1 MRRREFIGLVGGVA
15 TWPFGVRAQQRKIW
29 RVGFLAVPSRPVPL
43 ASSRFGAFA
52 EGMRELG
59 YVEGENL
66 TIEWRFAEGRDEL
79 LSTLANELVQLKV
92 DIIVAAATSAIRAAQ
107 RATTTIPIVMAT
119 NNDPVGS
126 GFIQSL
132 GRPGG
137 NITGLSNLS
146 ADLSPKLVEIL
157 LSIAPKLSR
166 MAVLINPTNRS
177 HAAIAESLK
186 TAARRVNLESA
197 PVEATTAQEIE
208 SAFITMK
215 RENTQAVVVAA
226 DPIFLQQRERR
237 QIAEL
242 AAQHRLPTVFPF
254 REHVEA
260 GGLISYGQHLAD
272 NYRRS
277 ATYVDKI
284 IKGAR
289 PADLPVEQT
298 AKFELVINRKT
309 ATALGLT
316 IPPELLILATELIE

>member
-1 MRRREFIGLVGGVA
+1 MKRRQFIALLGGA
-15 TWPFGVRAQQRKIW
+15 AAWPLGVRAQPRRVW
-29 RVGFLAVPSRPVPL
+29 RVGFLAVPSRPVPFE
-43 ASSRFGAFA
+43 SSRFGAFA
-52 EGMRELG
+52 QGMRELG
-59 YVEGENL
+59 YVEGDNL

-79 LSTLANELVQLKV
+79 LSAFATELVELKV
-92 DIIVAAATSAIRAAQ
+92 DIIVAAATWAIRAAQ
-107 RATTTIPIVMAT
+107 KATTTIPIVMAT
-119 NNDPVGS
+119 NSDPVGN

-146 ADLSPKLVEIL
+146 VELSPKLVEIL

-166 MAVLINPTNRS
+166 MAVLINPTNGS
-177 HAAIAESLK
+177 HRAIFESLQ
-186 TAARRVNLESA
+186 AAAQRVNLESLR
-197 PVEATTAQEIE
+197 VEATTAQEIE
-208 SAFITMK
+208 SAFIKMK
-215 RENTQAVVVAA
+215 RENAQAIVVAA

-242 AAQHRLPTVFPF
+242 AAQYRLPTVFPF

-260 GGLISYGQHLAD
+260 GGLISYGQHLPD
-272 NYRRS
+272 NYRRA

-284 IKGAR
+284 IKGAK

-298 AKFELVINRKT
+298 TKFEVVINRKT

>member
-1 MRRREFIGLVGGVA
+1 VRRREFIALVGAAA
-15 TWPFGVRAQQRKIW
+15 TWPLGARAQHRKVW

-43 ASSRFGAFA
+43 ESSRFGAFA
-52 EGMRELG
+52 RGMRELG

-66 TIEWRFAEGRDEL
+66 TIEWRFADGRDEL
-79 LSTLANELVQLKV
+79 LSTLASELVQLKV

-107 RATTTIPIVMAT
+107 KATTTIPIVMAT

-132 GRPGG
+132 ARPGG

-146 ADLSPKLVEIL
+146 ADLSPKFVEIL

-186 TAARRVNLESA
+186 AAAQRVNLESL
-197 PVEATTAQEIE
+197 PVEAATAQEIE
-208 SAFITMK
+208 SAFIKMK
-215 RENTQAVVVAA
+215 RENAQAIVVTA

-242 AAQHRLPTVFPF
+242 AVQYRLPTVFPF

-277 ATYVDKI
+277 AIYVDKI
-284 IKGAR
+284 IKGAK

-298 AKFELVINRKT
+298 AKFELAINLKT
-309 ATALGLT
+309 ASALGLT
-316 IPPELLILATELIE
+316 IPPDLLILATEVIE